1 MLSCVLCGSP
11 YQETDIHCPGGQC
24 GADFNGLRSG
34 NPVYA
39 VQAWCEPREVTAEP
53 GETVMV
59 KLILRNAG
67 SALDRY
73 EPHLEPDADPRTAI
87 DRSGPPDVF
96 PGEQRT
102 WHIVLTVPQDN
113 RGTDAGPAR
122 VGGTEVP
129 GFDGTEN
136 GEGGAFENPTE
147 PAPTGL
153 DVPIRVISTSASGVA
168 AGALFSIRRA
178 PADGMDGLAAAQRL
192 ERSHDSSHDDRSGGG
207 HRRLHMAGAAGA
219 AGAIAVVLVL
229 AVVAVLAATELDDA
243 KGPVP
248 LHMARPSALAAPTAA
263 ITTPTSGASTASTV
277 TVPDVVGKTQAQGF
291 AILRQKGFR
300 PTAVGTGD
308 TITST
313 DPAPGE
319 KVDRAKTAITVVL
332 SASTSAPPTSKSA
345 TPSVATVRVPAVAN
359 FAYARAETQLVA
371 LGLTVA
377 RVDEASASAPGTV
390 LRTSPAEGA
399 MTPSGSTVTVTVAKP
414 DGAMT
419 VVPDLYN
426 RYMPDAFAM
435 ASAAGLTFD
444 LPYGNHLRM
453 CRLRNFSPGVGAP
466 IRKGGTIKV
475 LQMVG
480 CD

>member
-1 MLSCVLCGSP
+1 MN
-11 YQETDIHCPGGQC
+11 GQ
-24 GADFNGLRSG
+24 RSG
-34 NPVYA
+34 NPAYA

-96 PGEQRT
+96 PGEQRV
-102 WHIVLTVPQDN
+102 WHLVLTVPQDD
-113 RGTDAGPAR
+113 RGTDTAAPR

-136 GEGGAFENPTE
+136 GEGGAFESPTE
-147 PAPTGL
+147 SVPAGL
-153 DVPIRVISTSASGVA
+153 DVPIRVASTRAPGVA
-168 AGALFSIRRA
+168 AGALFSTRRA
-178 PADGMDGLAAAQRL
+178 PADRKDGRTSLQGLEESQETHHEDQR
-192 ERSHDSSHDDRSGGG
+192 GGG
-207 HRRLHMAGAAGA
+207 HRRLHMAGARRAGRDHPPRLGDRRLQMAGA
-219 AGAIAVVLVL
+219 AVATVVALVL
-229 AVVAVLAATELDDA
+229 AVVAVLAATGLDDA

-248 LHMARPSALAAPTAA
+248 PHMARPSAFAAPGAV
-263 ITTPTSGASTASTV
+263 TSPSTSSASTASIV

-308 TITST
+308 RITST
-313 DPAPGE
+313 NPAPGQ
-319 KVDRAKTAITVVL
+319 KVDRVKTAITVVL

-345 TPSVATVRVPAVAN
+345 TPSAATVRVPAVAN
-359 FAYARAETQLVA
+359 FAYARAEAQLTA

-377 RVDEASASAPGTV
+377 RVDEVSASAPGTV

-399 MTPSGSTVTVTVAKP
+399 MAPSGSTVIVTVAKE

-426 RYMPDAFAM
+426 RYMPEAFATVQ
-435 ASAAGLTFD
+435 AAGLTFD

-453 CRLRNFSPGVGAP
+453 CRLRSFSPDKGAP

-475 LQMVG
+475 LHMVG